1 MSDRPTMIR
10 YHALTWLSL
19 AAALAYLCRNT
30 VGVAESTIRE
40 DLGLTLEQSGW
51 FMGAFFWT
59 YAIFQVP
66 SGWFAERLGTR
77 IALSIFAVGWS
88 VATLAVGVA
97 PGFWLLIAAQLMMG
111 VAQAGIFPAACN
123 SIDIG
128 CRWRGVLWPVES
140 LLQECRSARS
150 QPVASP
156 VN

>member
-1 MSDRPTMIR
+1 
-10 YHALTWLSL
+10 
-19 AAALAYLCRNT
+19 
-30 VGVAESTIRE
+30 
-40 DLGLTLEQSGW
+40 
-51 FMGAFFWT
+51 MGAFFWT

-123 SIDIG
+123 SIGHLDAAG
-128 CRWRGVLWPVES
+128 GAFSGLWNPCCRNADRRDHSQWPH
-140 LLQECRSARS
+140 R
-150 QPVASP
+150 
-156 VN
+156 

>member
-123 SIDIG
+123 SIG
-128 CRWRGVLWPVES
+128 LAPMRNWRVASKRSNSPFECRWKRRKRWI
-140 LLQECRSARS
+140 
-150 QPVASP
+150 
-156 VN
+156 